1 LQVMAQERN
10 DARRAVGLR
19 PAQPRFLIDT
29 PAIRIAHNPFAIS
42 AAGIPNRHC
51 RRPVE
56 PNRSESALTH
66 SKQRT
71 GASLTQYTSGIF
83 RFRSFVTCLL
93 VVAFALVATAAQAQT
108 STKPKTTAMRKHAAQ
123 KKPAAHRLVIAPDL
137 AARVAKFKPIHIAF
151 DSSKLS
157 DREKKMVEK
166 LVDAAGLLD
175 CIYWRQSDP
184 KGLQLYLSLANTMD
198 PQKQLLREYLKI
210 NGGRYDLIDEN
221 KPFVGTAPAP
231 PGRGFFPKD
240 MTREKFDAYVAAHP
254 EQKAALYN
262 PQTIVGGNGAELEG
276 VPYHVAFRKFL
287 VPMARDLRQ
296 ASELSDD
303 PAFTKFLQLRAH
315 ALLTDDYFPSDIAW
329 LDLKNPKFDI
339 IFAPYETYLDGLL
352 GVKTSYGASIMIRND
367 AESKKLAVYQK
378 YVPQLQES
386 LPLPAADLPSKHGKQ
401 SPMEVVDA
409 IYRSGDLLHGYQAVA
424 DNLPNDPR
432 IHEQKG
438 SKKIF
443 WKNFMDARVNYV
455 ILPLARR
462 MMRPDQ
468 AAIVTGDGTLQ
479 FVILH
484 EISHG
489 LGPAYA
495 HTTTGKKVDVREAI
509 GAEYSALEESKADI
523 VGMRCI
529 HWLVEHGAIPK
540 DKLNE
545 IYASFLGETFRT
557 IRFGIAEAHGKGSM
571 MELSYLTERGA
582 IRRDPATG
590 LYEVDFAKMP
600 AAFDSLSK
608 KLLELE
614 AHGDR
619 AGTEAWFK
627 KYAVM
632 PPDLTAAL
640 AKASDIPVDVDPDFD
655 FHPPLQ

>member
-1 LQVMAQERN
+1 M
-10 DARRAVGLR
+10 
-19 PAQPRFLIDT
+19 P
-29 PAIRIAHNPFAIS
+29 
-42 AAGIPNRHC
+42 
-51 RRPVE
+51 
-56 PNRSESALTH
+56 
-66 SKQRT
+66 
-71 GASLTQYTSGIF
+71 
-83 RFRSFVTCLL
+83 
-93 VVAFALVATAAQAQT
+93 
-108 STKPKTTAMRKHAAQ
+108 KHAAQ
-123 KKPAAHRLVIAPDL
+123 KKPAAHKLVIAPDL
-137 AARVAKFKPIHIAF
+137 AARVAKFKPIHIAY

-157 DREKKMVEK
+157 AREQKMVEK

-184 KGLQLYLSLANTMD
+184 EGLKLYLSVADTKD
-198 PQKQLLREYLKI
+198 PQKKQLREYLKI
-210 NGGRYDLIDEN
+210 NGGRYDLIDDN

-231 PGRGFFPKD
+231 PGRGFFPED

-262 PQTIVGGNGAELEG
+262 PQTVIRRNGAGLEA

-303 PAFTKFLQLRAH
+303 PAFTKFLQSRAH
-315 ALLTDDYFPSDIAW
+315 ALLTDDYFQSDIAW

-386 LPLPAADLPSKHGKQ
+386 LSLPAADLPSKHGKQ

-443 WKNFMDARVNYV
+443 WKNFMDARVNDV

-462 MMRPDQ
+462 MMPPDQ
-468 AAIVTGDGTLQ
+468 AAMVTGDGTLQ

-489 LGPAYA
+489 LGPTYA
-495 HTTTGKKVDVREAI
+495 HTAAGKVDVREAI
-509 GAEYSALEESKADI
+509 GPEYSALEESKADI

-540 DKLNE
+540 DKLDE
-545 IYASFLGETFRT
+545 IYASYLGETFRT

-571 MELSYLTERGA
+571 MEISYLTEQGA
-582 IRRDPATG
+582 IRRGPSTG
-590 LYEVDFAKMP
+590 LYEVDFKKMP
-600 AAFDSLSK
+600 GAMDSLAK
-608 KLLELE
+608 ELLEQE
-614 AHGDR
+614 DTGDR
-619 AGTEAWFK
+619 ARTKNWFR

-632 PPDLTAAL
+632 PTELSAAL
-640 AKASDIPVDVDPDFD
+640 AKASDIPVDVDPEFD
-655 FHPPLQ
+655 FHPPLE